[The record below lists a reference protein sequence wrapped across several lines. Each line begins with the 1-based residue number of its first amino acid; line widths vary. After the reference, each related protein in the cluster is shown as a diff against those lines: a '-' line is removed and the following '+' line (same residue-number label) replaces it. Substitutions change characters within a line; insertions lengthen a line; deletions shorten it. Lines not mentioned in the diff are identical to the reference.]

1 MNTITSLFT
10 SQRANRRLEAEM
22 ERLSETE
29 RYQLIEEQ
37 MLAAGVRSAQQ
48 ADVMKAL
55 HGVAFDG
62 VFPDGTKVTRDTV
75 RAKAL
80 LALRSEVPEQLLS
93 KAVGAGDEEAKEL
106 RISLVLDA
114 SSDDPNVTVEMLE
127 GMFTPGELPAPDP

>member
-1 MNTITSLFT
+1 MSFDIG
-10 SQRANRRLEAEM
+10 
-22 ERLSETE
+22 ER
-29 RYQLIEEQ
+29 IPGEES
-37 MLAAGVRSAQQ
+37 RSGQQ
-48 ADVMKAL
+48 ADVMEAL

-93 KAVGAGDEEAKEL
+93 KAVGAGDEETKEL
-106 RISLVLDA
+106 EIRLVLDA

-127 GMFTPGELPAPDP
+127 GMFTPGELPAPDE